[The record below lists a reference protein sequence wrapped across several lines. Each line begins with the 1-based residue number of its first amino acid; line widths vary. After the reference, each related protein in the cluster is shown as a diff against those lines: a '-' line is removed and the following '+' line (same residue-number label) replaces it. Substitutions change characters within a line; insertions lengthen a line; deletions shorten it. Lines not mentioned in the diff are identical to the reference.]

1 MEDFLDPRQLM
12 LDLFL
17 DVFLVILCQIDPV
30 YLSILVTGLTTI
42 SNVNVLF
49 SRLGLGRIVDGIFRV
64 GWHSG
69 VLSASDTYR
78 SSRLDTTASPLA

>member
-1 MEDFLDPRQLM
+1 M

-30 YLSILVTGLTTI
+30 YLSILVTCLTTI

-69 VLSASDTYR
+69 VLSASDTYCF
-78 SSRLDTTASPLA
+78 SRLDTTASPLA